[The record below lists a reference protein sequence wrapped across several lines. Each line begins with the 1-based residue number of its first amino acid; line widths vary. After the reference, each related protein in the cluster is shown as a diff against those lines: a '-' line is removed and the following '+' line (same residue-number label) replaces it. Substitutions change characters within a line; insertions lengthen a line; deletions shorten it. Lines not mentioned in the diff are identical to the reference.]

1 MGSTSFTYDNCF
13 GSKSKIFTIIMQ
25 SINIYCRE
33 RKLRAMQ
40 QIDLPGFNPQSAIDA
55 GLEYIKNLS
64 PDGVKNVSRIIQALS
79 LGNADPSRPSVY
91 VGWLIKEKRDDHWET
106 DSVLLD
112 TARAVSALASY
123 GIIFP
128 DVSRWLLK
136 QQLDDGSW
144 NNNLT
149 ETAYVLI
156 ALGDVKEKNTS
167 GCRWLAGNPELTST
181 GTIALSI
188 TALCKHGFNEGDFI
202 AENVELLKQRQLA
215 DCSWK
220 SLAISNM
227 VAQALFAAG
236 EKKAALSAVPW
247 ILSRQREDGSWKNKS
262 DNTALTLITL
272 KMITSWK
279 K

>member
-1 MGSTSFTYDNCF
+1 M
-13 GSKSKIFTIIMQ
+13 
-25 SINIYCRE
+25 
-33 RKLRAMQ
+33 RAMR
-40 QIDLPGFNPQSAIDA
+40 QIDLQGFNSQSAIDA

-136 QQLDDGSW
+136 QQLDNGSW

-272 KMITSWK
+272 KMITAWK

>member
-1 MGSTSFTYDNCF
+1 M
-13 GSKSKIFTIIMQ
+13 
-25 SINIYCRE
+25 RP
-33 RKLRAMQ
+33 MQ
-40 QIDLPGFNPQSAIDA
+40 QIDLPGFNSKSAIDA

-64 PDGVKNVSRIIQALS
+64 PDSVKSVSRIIQALS
-79 LGNADPSRPSVY
+79 LGNADSSQPSAY
-91 VGWLIKEKRDDHWET
+91 VGWLIKEKKNDHWET

-136 QQLDDGSW
+136 QQMDDGSW

-156 ALGDVKEKNTS
+156 ALGDVKERNTS
-167 GCRWLAGNPELTST
+167 GCRWLTENPELTST
-181 GTIALSI
+181 GTIALAI
-188 TALCKHGFNEGDFI
+188 TALCKHGFDEGDFI
-202 AENVELLKQRQLA
+202 DRNVVLLRERQLA

-227 VAQALFAAG
+227 VVQALFAAG
-236 EKKAALSAVPW
+236 EEKAALSAVPW
-247 ILSRQREDGSWKNKS
+247 ILSRQHEDCSWKNKS

-272 KMITSWK
+272 KMITAWK